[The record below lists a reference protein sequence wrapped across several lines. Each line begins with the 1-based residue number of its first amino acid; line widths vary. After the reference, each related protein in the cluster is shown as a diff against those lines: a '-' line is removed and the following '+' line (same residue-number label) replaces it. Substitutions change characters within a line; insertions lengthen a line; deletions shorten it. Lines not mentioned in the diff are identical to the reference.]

1 MYVMRTTD
9 VSVNDIVYDNHKQ
22 LSQKMCALMFQ
33 PHLNVHHRS
42 VQTQSA
48 PNTIIAVSKH
58 NLLQT
63 QPSHVIMTLFVQCV
77 MLRRWL
83 HALRLSLL
91 LDVWFDMVDFVA
103 DVHKLHAVPLT
114 TFLVDQILEM
124 FVEHILFS
132 IVTTLS
138 QSAHPPKHGVDT
150 V

>member
-1 MYVMRTTD
+1 
-9 VSVNDIVYDNHKQ
+9 
-22 LSQKMCALMFQ
+22 
-33 PHLNVHHRS
+33 
-42 VQTQSA
+42 
-48 PNTIIAVSKH
+48 
-58 NLLQT
+58 
-63 QPSHVIMTLFVQCV
+63 

-103 DVHKLHAVPLT
+103 DVHKLHALT

-124 FVEHILFS
+124 FVGHILFS

-150 V
+150 PNVCKHKLHWLHALRRWLLCAAGSMLCAAGCMLCAAGCMLWDSLSLLLVDVLFNMIDLHISIITVAVTVTVTVTILIS